1 MTATY
6 DIDYGDDI
14 PFDVKTLEHT
24 VPQSG
29 IVNLTMCT
37 TEAAKAVKLMVCT
50 K

>member
-14 PFDVKTLEHT
+14 PVVETLEHT

-29 IVNLTMCT
+29 IVNLQMCT
-37 TEAAKAVKLMVCT
+37 SEAAKDVKLIVST